1 MYHDLIFESAEHV
14 FARKGF
20 DDATMNEIAGEAGV
34 SVKTLYATFP
44 GKKELYEEIRQERM
58 REFVASL
65 LRSMDGARSPLDKL
79 IRGIHG
85 YLDYLVDHPDFM
97 RIHLREGKA
106 WALRPSGGVDE
117 ESWQLGVGAF
127 AEVLREGMAE
137 GLFYEGDAE
146 LMAMTG
152 SAVMQVQLV
161 RLAEGAASHADAD
174 AIAEDTVLHVKRLF
188 CKPEAEALARHQVA

>member
-1 MYHDLIFESAEHV
+1 MYHELIFESAEHV

-20 DDATMNEIAGEAGV
+20 DDATMTEIAAEAGV
-34 SVKTLYATFP
+34 SVKTVYANFP
-44 GKKELYEEIRQERM
+44 GKTELYEEIRRTRM
-58 REFVASL
+58 REFVTSL
-65 LRSMDGARSPLDKL
+65 LAGMEGARTPLDKL
-79 IRGIHG
+79 VRGIHG

-117 ESWQLGVGAF
+117 ESWQIGVGAF
-127 AEVLREGMAE
+127 AQVLREGME
-137 GLFYEGDAE
+137 QGLFHEGDPD

-161 RLAEGAASHADAD
+161 RLAQGQVSHADAD
-174 AIAEDTVLHVKRLF
+174 AIAEDTVLYIQRLF
-188 CKPEAEALARHQVA
+188 CKPGAVERAREQVA